1 MTVLPLTI
9 LHLLV
14 LAFENGSLI
23 NQLLIVRKGRHSQL
37 NSQLIVQSLQKLLLL
52 GCISGHVL
60 WGVTGQ
66 LIELINILRY
76 RASSLAQAAEL
87 LLLQTHGSS

>member
-14 LAFENGSLI
+14 FACKNGSLI
-23 NQLLIVRKGRHSQL
+23 NQLLIVRKCCHSQL

-52 GCISGHVL
+52 GYIGGHVL

-66 LIELINILRY
+66 LTELINILRY
-76 RASSLAQAAEL
+76 RVSSLAQAAEL
-87 LLLQTHGSS
+87 LLQTHGSS